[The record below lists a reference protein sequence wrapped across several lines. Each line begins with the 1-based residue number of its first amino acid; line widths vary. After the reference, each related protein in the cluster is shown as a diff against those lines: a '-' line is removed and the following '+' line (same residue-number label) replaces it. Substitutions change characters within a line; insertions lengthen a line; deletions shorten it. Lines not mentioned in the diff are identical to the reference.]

1 MIIKK
6 ESIEIIKNHLLTS
19 IIPSRDAQELVKLL
33 NEAEEEKKE
42 MNELEKKK

>member
-6 ESIEIIKNHLLTS
+6 ESIEIIKNYLLTS

>member
-6 ESIEIIKNHLLTS
+6 ESIEIIKNYLLTS
-19 IIPSRDAQELVKLL
+19 IIPLRDAQELVKLL